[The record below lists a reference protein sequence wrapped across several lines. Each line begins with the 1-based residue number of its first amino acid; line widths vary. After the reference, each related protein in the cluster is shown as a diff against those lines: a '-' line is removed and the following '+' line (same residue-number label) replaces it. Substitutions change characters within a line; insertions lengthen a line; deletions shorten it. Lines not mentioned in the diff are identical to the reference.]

1 MLEAKEA
8 VPPKLDVPETVK
20 LVVFKSLYVIVP
32 VTIKFVVVVVPVTFK
47 LLDVV
52 ILPDEVMVPDT
63 YKLEEIVKP
72 P

>member
-1 MLEAKEA
+1 MDAKDA
-8 VPPKLDVPETVK
+8 YPPKDEVPETVK
-20 LVVFKSLYVIVP
+20 FCTDKSLYVIVP

-52 ILPDEVMVPDT
+52 ILPEEVIVPDT
-63 YKLEEIVKP
+63 YKLDEMVKP